1 MMSSRTQRNTTA
13 INGFIFEMMRIKWK
27 AAKRY
32 TIKKIFTPCIKMI
45 LENELL
51 KKKLIITREH
61 SQTYRRVNMILFL
74 GIIMS

>member
-1 MMSSRTQRNTTA
+1 M
-13 INGFIFEMMRIKWK
+13 F
-27 AAKRY
+27 
-32 TIKKIFTPCIKMI
+32 

-61 SQTYRRVNMILFL
+61 SQTYRRVNMILLL